1 MNPSGSSFEKLACS
15 SAHPREMKMFP
26 CLPILE
32 AFRSYFGIVYEA
44 PTRARFAT
52 DSIASAILE

>member
-1 MNPSGSSFEKLACS
+1 
-15 SAHPREMKMFP
+15 MKMFP

-32 AFRSYFGIVYEA
+32 AFRSYFVIADDA

-52 DSIASAILE
+52 DSIASTILE